1 MLCCEEFGLA
11 LLLLLTQGWVGL
23 EAAVEVPRRLNE
35 FLMRTKK

>member
-23 EAAVEVPRRLNE
+23 EAAVEVPSRLKE
-35 FLMRTKK
+35 LIMTKK